1 MLDKPPFRPSLG
13 TRVFFGAL
21 ALVGCAA
28 VAFGL
33 SSDAQRTWTNL
44 FVAANYLIWL
54 ATGALTF
61 MALDAV
67 TGARWSLPLRRLQE
81 ACVAVLPAACLVLL
95 AALLLAP
102 SLYRSGNGAEA
113 EHPSALRSLWLQKP
127 LLLGRAVAYQAVWL
141 TFAAAMV
148 QAVRNQERVGAL
160 LWSPVSVR
168 LGAAFLVA
176 FGGTCWLASYDWI
189 MALEPGWSSTI
200 FGVYNF
206 AGAILSALAALSLL
220 ASILARVPSLRA
232 RLTTDCLHDLGTLL
246 FSFSSFWMYIWY
258 CQYLLIWYTNHP
270 AETSYFRE
278 RTQGVW
284 LPVLLAALVLNWAI
298 PFVVLLPRRN
308 KQSAS
313 ILACVAI
320 GILIGRWL
328 DLLVMIGPSQGDA
341 LAIVGP
347 LDVGIAL
354 GAVGVAGLSAL
365 WSLTGLP
372 LAPGPS
378 ADLLPDHTLGIAPAS
393 K

>member
-1 MLDKPPFRPSLG
+1 MQDNLPFQPPIRA
-13 TRVFFGAL
+13 RVFFAAL
-21 ALVGCAA
+21 ALVGCVA
-28 VAFGL
+28 VAVGL
-33 SSDAQRTWTNL
+33 SADAQRTWTVL
-44 FVAANYLIWL
+44 FLAANYATWL
-54 ATGALTF
+54 ATGALTL

-67 TGARWSLPLRRLQE
+67 TAARWSLPLRRLQE
-81 ACVAVLPAACLVLL
+81 ACVAVLPAACLAVLL
-95 AALLLAP
+95 VLLFDPDLF
-102 SLYRSGNGAEA
+102 RSGDGPGVEY
-113 EHPSALRSLWLQKP
+113 PSALRSLWLQRP
-127 LLLGRAVAYQAVWL
+127 FRLCRAVGYQVIWL
-141 TFAAAMV
+141 AFAFLMV
-148 QAVRNQERVGAL
+148 RTVRNQERAGAG
-160 LWSPVSVR
+160 LWGRASVR
-168 LGAAFLVA
+168 LGAAFLVV
-176 FGGTCWLASYDWI
+176 FGCTCWLASYDWI
-189 MALEPGWSSTI
+189 MALQPGWSSTI

-206 AGAILSALAALSLL
+206 AGAVLSALAAVSLL
-220 ASILARVPSLRA
+220 ASILGRVPSLRA
-232 RLTTDCLHDLGTLL
+232 RLSTDCMHDLGTLL
-246 FSFSSFWMYIWY
+246 FGFSSFWMYIWY

-341 LAIVGP
+341 LATVGP
-347 LDVGIAL
+347 IDAVIAFGTL
-354 GAVGVAGLSAL
+354 GVLGLSVL
-365 WSLTGLP
+365 WSLAGLP